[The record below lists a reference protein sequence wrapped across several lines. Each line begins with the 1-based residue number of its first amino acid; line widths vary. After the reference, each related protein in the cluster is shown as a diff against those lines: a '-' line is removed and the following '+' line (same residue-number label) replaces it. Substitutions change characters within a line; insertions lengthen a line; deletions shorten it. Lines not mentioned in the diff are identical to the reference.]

1 MNIRFLYKILCIS
14 IFFSLYNLNHAGATA
29 ARAARQS
36 LRNTANTL
44 GQIVK
49 QAPKP
54 GLGQPLGTTLKPQTA
69 PHHIPSAKPNAIPK
83 SNSHALRFG
92 RDGLLDAGNKALKA
106 KTAYDENKSK
116 ETDHQQTKKPITES
130 PKELLKRVEK
140 EHQTRPESP
149 TRKTEQQLEATEET
163 PDSSVVANHELALQP
178 QETAQ
183 TARFFEDFRAF
194 EDLFGLRGQAQQPHI
209 PQAAPFYRIPN
220 PDLYEEQEF
229 IELDPFPQPS
239 QPLSFIEQTRNPEAS
254 IDAIP
259 LPITPAFSDHDIA
272 AFVQPQQEIIFL
284 EPQTLEGNVKPIAE
298 LFTAIT
304 ETFTEEEAKKIIQTF
319 NNETIIGLRIDGT
332 TIAVATR
339 NRATDTPSVF
349 TIDTSRLRQPT
360 HSAADT
366 LPGLPSKPALPAP
379 STPPIRPIAP
389 AIEQPALPRTIPLT
403 PTLPAAPEASLP
415 PLQVPEI
422 APESFID
429 IPFSDAP
436 HVDHDIL
443 PDIVPSADRTNPQT
457 LDKYAKPI
465 TTLLTAITET
475 FTEEEAKEL
484 AKIFKNETIVGL
496 QINGPT
502 IAVATQNRTTGTPS
516 VFTIDTSLLRQQTSK
531 GLDTLPG
538 VQSKPAL
545 PTLSTPPIR
554 PIAPAIEQPA
564 LPNRAMPLTP
574 TLPAAPEAS
583 LPPLQAPEIAPT
595 DFVDELFD
603 LPLLDI
609 PAPDHDT
616 LPIVLPTEEPMPF
629 IRQAITPPL
638 PARTAPASAR
648 TIADP
653 RRIMPRRMPTTIPRP
668 LPIAIPRRM
677 PARRAAPPAPALIAP
692 EEPLEEDIA
701 ILPIELPKLNNP
713 IKTIKQRLSD
723 DNNAIH
729 QSDQP
734 YKYALSHDNSN
745 QYSSLM
751 PSEPVTKTPGNHAAH
766 SISSSPTYQR
776 PSAST
781 FNAPYASASQPTK
794 QSSPTEQNLDKTVT
808 NKVVVINNYRP
819 ENAAAKPNDS
829 KPFIKA
835 ESAPAQTH
843 DISGYGFS
851 Y

>member
-1 MNIRFLYKILCIS
+1 MSSNA
-14 IFFSLYNLNHAGATA
+14 SLADRPPKFHLKKSFQDLAFDAT
-29 ARAARQS
+29 REFVKKG
-36 LRNTANTL
+36 TANSQEHTRR
-44 GQIVK
+44 QESTE
-49 QAPKP
+49 QR
-54 GLGQPLGTTLKPQTA
+54 
-69 PHHIPSAKPNAIPK
+69 N
-83 SNSHALRFG
+83 
-92 RDGLLDAGNKALKA
+92 
-106 KTAYDENKSK
+106 
-116 ETDHQQTKKPITES
+116 KPITES

-163 PDSSVVANHELALQP
+163 SDSNVVANHELALQP

-183 TARFFEDFRAF
+183 TARFFEDFKAF

-229 IELDPFPQPS
+229 AELDPFPQPS
-239 QPLSFIEQTRNPEAS
+239 QPLPFIEQTRNPETS

-272 AFVQPQQEIIFL
+272 TFVQPQKEINFL
-284 EPQTLEGNVKPIAE
+284 EPQTLERHAKPIAE
-298 LFTAIT
+298 LFTAMT
-304 ETFTEEEAKKIIQTF
+304 KNFTEKEAQELAKIF
-319 NNETIIGLRIDGT
+319 KNETIIGLQINGP
-332 TIAVATR
+332 TIAVATQ
-339 NRATDTPSVF
+339 NRATGTPSVF

-360 HSAADT
+360 HSAAD
-366 LPGLPSKPALPAP
+366 A
-379 STPPIRPIAP
+379 
-389 AIEQPALPRTIPLT
+389 
-403 PTLPAAPEASLP
+403 
-415 PLQVPEI
+415 
-422 APESFID
+422 
-429 IPFSDAP
+429 
-436 HVDHDIL
+436 
-443 PDIVPSADRTNPQT
+443 
-457 LDKYAKPI
+457 
-465 TTLLTAITET
+465 
-475 FTEEEAKEL
+475 
-484 AKIFKNETIVGL
+484 
-496 QINGPT
+496 
-502 IAVATQNRTTGTPS
+502 
-516 VFTIDTSLLRQQTSK
+516 
-531 GLDTLPG
+531 LPG

-545 PTLSTPPIR
+545 PAPSTPPIR

-583 LPPLQAPEIAPT
+583 LPPLQAPEIVPT

-677 PARRAAPPAPALIAP
+677 PARRAVPPAPALIAP

-713 IKTIKQRLSD
+713 IKTIEQRQSD
-723 DNNAIH
+723 HNHAIH

-734 YKYALSHDNSN
+734 YKHDLSHDNSN

-766 SISSSPTYQR
+766 SISLSPTYQR

-781 FNAPYASASQPTK
+781 FNTPYASASQPTK